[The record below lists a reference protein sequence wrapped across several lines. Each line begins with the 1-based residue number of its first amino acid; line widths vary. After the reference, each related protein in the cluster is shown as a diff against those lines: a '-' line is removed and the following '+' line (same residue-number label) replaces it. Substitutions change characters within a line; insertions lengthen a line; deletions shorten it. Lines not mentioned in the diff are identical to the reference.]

1 VTQVKIMMDSYTGK
15 PRGFGFVEM
24 ASVEDGAK
32 AIAALNGILLDE
44 RALNVDEA
52 RPRKQ
57 PGGFRDQHAD
67 APRWRKTLVVHRSIP
82 CASVEDGNKAI
93 TALNGTQLCGH
104 TSEHQ

>member
-15 PRGFGFVEM
+15 PRGFGFVGM

-44 RALNVDEA
+44 RALNVNEA

-57 PGGFRDQHAD
+57 PGVFRYQYAD
-67 APRWRKTLVVHRSIP
+67 ARGGGRLVVHRSIP
-82 CASVEDGNKAI
+82 FASVEDGAKAI
-93 TALNGTQLCGH
+93 TALNGTQL
-104 TSEHQ
+104 